1 MERFDY
7 NKISIAEAITFL
19 KENNDVF
26 YKNINAWDL
35 LTKHETEFVSN
46 LEILEHANLLYN
58 NLNK

>member
-26 YKNINAWDL
+26 YKNVNAWDL
-35 LTKHETEFVSN
+35 LTKHETESVSN
-46 LEILEHANLLYN
+46 LEILEQANLLYN